1 MMILKKNS
9 MKINIEENKL
19 KDINT
24 IIIIFIDKGF
34 RQEETFMIQ
43 IKDHMIQIK
52 DHNKIVSIDL

>member
-1 MMILKKNS
+1 MMIMKKNS
-9 MKINIEENKL
+9 IKINIEENKL

-24 IIIIFIDKGF
+24 IIIMFIHKSF
-34 RQEETFMIQ
+34 RQEETILIQ